1 MGVVIILTLIF
12 IGLLIFIRNSDK
24 RDENFADRPLI
35 INNPEKDLL
44 INQKYAIVKLLAFVQ
59 GASPLSAY
67 SDEADKIVQSIISSL
82 GLSKWD
88 VSKIIRISMSHN
100 PEREIEQIFY
110 SLKEIRDRRYLLDL
124 YNICMAIARISKEK
138 DVMIVLEHMFHD
150 LGVR

>member
-24 RDENFADRPLI
+24 RDENFADRPLV

-59 GASPLSAY
+59 GSSPLSAY

-82 GLSKWD
+82 GLSKLD

-110 SLKEIRDRRYLLDL
+110 SLEEIRDRRFLLDL

-138 DVMIVLEHMFHD
+138 DVMIVLEHMFRD